1 MLRIPPEKRQLKL
14 SVERLQITIGNQEN
28 KLLNL
33 KRLLQPG
40 MNQSFLDELDKLMN
54 EVNQSVRDLKA
65 MNVNKLPNNSD
76 IVTQIKTLDVLIEE
90 VRNKRQGETSTFESF
105 DQKVNQ
111 LFNILAAIM
120 KNEKEIAQSIIRNLL

>member
-1 MLRIPPEKRQLKL
+1 MLRIPPEKQQLKS

-28 KLLNL
+28 KLLNI

-40 MNQSFLDELDKLMN
+40 MNQSFLSELDKLMN

-90 VRNKRQGETSTFESF
+90 VRNKRQDETTTFESF

-111 LFNILAAIM
+111 LFNILDAIM
-120 KNEKEIAQSIIRNLL
+120 KNEKEIAQSIIRNLP